1 MNLLRF
7 FPPICFLEAD
17 GELAS
22 DLIPF
27 IKSFE
32 FSDEHKKPD
41 QVKIVFINDGFR
53 FTDDT
58 RLAEGVT
65 FRVRWGYPTL
75 LSETLIVRVQKVAPA
90 FPKSDF
96 PTITLIS
103 WDARIDMSYQSS
115 SKNYGAVSSAQVA
128 RVLAKKW
135 NLKEDIEESNDGS
148 KVEMAQPSN
157 MSDLAYIVKLAD
169 KIHFRFDI
177 VGETLVFK
185 KHGFDD
191 APELEYTYF
200 VDREGVV
207 LAFEP
212 EIKEKKLKGKLKVTT
227 TDPKTGKTETA
238 ESKPQNAKE
247 SRRGVKDGGKIAE
260 KVIRGVTPSTPEA
273 NKVAAI
279 QAGGSKDKIDLDAD
293 KAKLEVVG
301 DPRLRKGKVVQVNG
315 VGRYSG
321 NWYVAKTKHAFG
333 SNQFYKTEATVQRAP
348 LNDKKTTDNNK
359 NKNADGTNGNPVKAV
374 TTYQGVTDGGK
385 LAAKKVKAAASPPKG

>member
-7 FPPICFLEAD
+7 FAPICFLEAD

-53 FTDDT
+53 FTDDP
-58 RLAEGVT
+58 RLSEGVT

-75 LSETLIVRVQKVAPA
+75 LSDTLVVKVQKAVPL

-103 WDARIDMSYQSS
+103 WDSRIDMSYQSS
-115 SKNYGAVSSAQVA
+115 SKNYGAVSSSQVA

-148 KVEMAQPSN
+148 KIEMAQPSN

-177 VGETLVFK
+177 VGDTLVFK
-185 KHGFDD
+185 KHGFLD

-212 EIKEKKLKGKLKVTT
+212 EIKEKKLRGKLKITT
-227 TDPKTGKTETA
+227 TDPKTGKTATA
-238 ESKPQNAKE
+238 EQPGN
-247 SRRGVKDGGKIAE
+247 
-260 KVIRGVTPSTPEA
+260 VTPKKSYRGAKNGGQLNAAIVTGVATGSSDPK
-273 NKVAAI
+273 KVADL
-279 QAGGSKDKIDLDAD
+279 QAGGAKDKIDLDANN
-293 KAKLEVVG
+293 AKLEVVG

-321 NWYVAKTKHAFG
+321 NWYVAKTKHTFG
-333 SNQFYKTEATVQRAP
+333 SNQFFKTEATVQRTP
-348 LNDKKTTDNNK
+348 LNDKKTTDDNK
-359 NKNADGTNGNPVKAV
+359 KKGDTNGKPIKPV
-374 TTYQGVTDGGK
+374 TTYQGAQSGGQLNAK
-385 LAAKKVKAAASPPKG
+385 VVQAAKG